1 VTPKRSWLPPI
12 VLLLGGVA
20 VVVLAIV
27 VYGIQQGYVRR
38 PLPGPDVSPLP
49 LPLMAPVPD
58 GAVRVLAA
66 GDIGRCGS
74 RGAAA
79 TGALLDAAPGAV
91 VLALGD
97 LAYQNGSA
105 TDFSECYDPVWGG
118 ARARTIPVPGN
129 HEYRTAGASGYLDYF
144 GDAAGSPEATW
155 TARTVGAWR
164 IYALDTECDEVGGC
178 GEGSAQLAWLRED
191 LAANPSQCTL
201 AIWHRPHSS
210 SGPHGDDPAGL
221 PFWHELAAAGAD
233 IVLSG
238 HDHIYERFA
247 PMDAE
252 GVPAPGGIRSWVVGT
267 GGDELYGFGA
277 PRPGSEVRWNRA
289 HGVLELILRPE
300 GYDWRFLAAI
310 GEPFEDSGSG
320 TC

>member
-1 VTPKRSWLPPI
+1 MSRRSRLLS
-12 VLLLGGVA
+12 VLLLIGALA
-20 VVVLAIV
+20 VVVIAIV
-27 VYGIQQGYVRR
+27 LNGIREDFARR

-49 LPLMAPVPD
+49 IPAMAAVPD
-58 GAVRVLAA
+58 GSVRVLAA

-74 RGAAA
+74 RGAES
-79 TGALLDAAPGAV
+79 TGALLDAAPDAV

-97 LAYQNGSA
+97 LAYENGSA

-118 ARARTIPVPGN
+118 ARSRTIAVPGN
-129 HEYRTAGASGYLDYF
+129 HEYRTAGASPYFDYF
-144 GDAAGSPEATW
+144 GGAAGSPETPWA
-155 TARTVGAWR
+155 ARTIGAWR
-164 IYALDTECDEVGGC
+164 LYTLDTECDQVGGC
-178 GEGSAQLAWLRED
+178 GPGSAQLEWLTAD
-191 LAANPSQCTL
+191 LAANPSRCVM

-221 PFWHELAAAGAD
+221 PFWRELAAAGAD

-247 PMDAE
+247 PMDAD
-252 GVPAPGGIRSWVVGT
+252 GALAPDGIRSWVVGT
-267 GGDELYGFGA
+267 GGDQLYSLRS
-277 PRPGSEVRWNRA
+277 PRPGSEARWNRA
-289 HGVLELILRPE
+289 HGVLELILRPG

-310 GEPFEDSGSG
+310 GEPFEDTGSG